1 MARPIAIYPGTF
13 DPVHEGHLALARL
26 ARDLLGA
33 TVHLVPD
40 AIPSHRPAP
49 HYPFTTRLALAEA
62 AVAGEPHLIADPRS
76 ALLRMPSRT
85 LDLVR
90 SIGAGGRERPY
101 LLLSD
106 EIAATLPFWEDP
118 AGIARSARLV
128 IFHRPGESGID
139 RRALSRAIGPIAKRV
154 AYIDADL
161 PDCRATVI
169 RAALAAGRDPG
180 PCLPAAVRRVLGAL
194 TALSVEAEI
203 EP

>member
-1 MARPIAIYPGTF
+1 MARPVAIYPGTF

-40 AIPSHRPAP
+40 ATPSHRPAP
-49 HYPFTTRLALAEA
+49 HYPFPTRLALVEA
-62 AVAGEPHLIADPRS
+62 AVADDPHLVADPRS
-76 ALLRMPSRT
+76 ALLRRPSRT

-90 SIGAGGRERPY
+90 SIGAEHGVRPY

-118 AGIARSARLV
+118 VGIARSARLV
-128 IFHRPGESGID
+128 IFHRPGEAGID
-139 RRALSRAIGPIAKRV
+139 RRALARAIGPIAKRI

-169 RAALAAGRDPG
+169 RAALAGGRDPG
-180 PCLPAAVRRVLGAL
+180 PCLPASVRRALDAL
-194 TALSVEAEI
+194 TAPGAGAEI